1 MPPASLLNAA
11 QFSVMFL
18 AMYCTTA
25 DYLRGPVPL
34 LVLPGALLGQPVR
47 SDHQVPCTHAVR
59 GGGPVLVRTL
69 RLLQAC
75 VQSQPGLEY
84 ARVCV

>member
-1 MPPASLLNAA
+1 MPPAPLLNAA
-11 QFSVMFL
+11 QMFL

-47 SDHQVPCTHAVR
+47 CDHQVPCAHAVR
-59 GGGPVLVRTL
+59 GGGPVLVRA
-69 RLLQAC
+69 LLAPASLC
-75 VQSQPGLEY
+75 PVAAGS
-84 ARVCV
+84 